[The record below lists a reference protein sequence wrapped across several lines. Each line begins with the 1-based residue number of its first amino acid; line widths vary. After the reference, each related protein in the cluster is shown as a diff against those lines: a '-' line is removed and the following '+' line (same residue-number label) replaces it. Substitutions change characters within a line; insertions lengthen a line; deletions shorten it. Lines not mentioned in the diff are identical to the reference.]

1 MPLVVRKKEDKI
13 VPPLSG
19 KAHLN
24 AMKEQHYYNES
35 KDKKTKKQLLTYDYV
50 TKVQPAG
57 FVVERVNFYTVDMG
71 NITRQERLRSA
82 FLPLGSEALDTNY
95 TVKSFQVTLSKNCSH
110 GIIEGELIRDGG
122 GNDAGATGIKKLGKA
137 IVEFP
142 MTVTLLVKQAH
153 FLQKE
158 IKDAERTDSIEHM
171 LIMNSAVTQLALQ
184 VELMFYELVD

>member
-1 MPLVVRKKEDKI
+1 L
-13 VPPLSG
+13 
-19 KAHLN
+19 
-24 AMKEQHYYNES
+24 NES
-35 KDKKTKKQLLTYDYV
+35 SSTSDYV
-50 TKVQPAG
+50 TKVKASG
-57 FVVERVNFYTVDMG
+57 FVVERVNSSTL
-71 NITRQERLRSA
+71 NREKENTTRQERLRSA

-142 MTVTLLVKQAH
+142 M
-153 FLQKE
+153 KE

-184 VELMFYELVD
+184 VELMFYELGD